1 MIKNIFISAALLGS
15 TVLLN
20 SCDKTKKD
28 DLQGQGQGQLNEKGS
43 LGIETYKGFELA
55 AQAYKDKIK
64 ELNVLLDTVKM
75 IFDVKYGSKS
85 ERDAAI
91 DENITESVAGIN
103 AALLKVSMQKDDP
116 LALEDAT
123 KVGEQGRLHDSI
135 HNLFVA
141 AAKNYHLSMH

>member
-1 MIKNIFISAALLGS
+1 MIKNIFISAALLGL

-20 SCDKTKKD
+20 SCDKIKKD

-103 AALLKVSMQKDDP
+103 ADFLKASMQEDDP